1 MKRKYA
7 IALAIVLILVT
18 TAAAF
23 TWMQLSNAEEEDV
36 EVLDQPMTLTLLQSP
51 ANVWRGTW
59 PEGPIS
65 TWAFNLSVDSG
76 IMTMCNF
83 HARISW
89 DDYNSTE
96 DYSGLVYWNFNGT
109 GWGGIRYNA
118 PDYLDLADNMLGPD
132 GEWTYQWQAGN
143 STSFTF
149 GIIIDTAM
157 PLGMYHFEFAVYGYT
172 V

>member
-1 MKRKYA
+1 MKRRYA
-7 IALAIVLILVT
+7 IALAVVFIVAT

-23 TWMQLSNAEEEDV
+23 TWMLLSNVEEDDV
-36 EVLDQPMTLTLLQSP
+36 EVLDQPMTLTLLSGP
-51 ANVWRGTW
+51 INIFKGTW

-76 IMTMCNF
+76 VMSRCNL

-89 DDYNSTE
+89 AEYNSTE
-96 DYSGLVYWNFNGT
+96 SYMELVNWKFNGT
-109 GWGGIRYNA
+109 DWGGGMHSA
-118 PDYLDLADNMLGPD
+118 PDYLDISSNILGPD

-149 GIIIDTAM
+149 DIIIDTQM
-157 PLGMYHFEFAVYGYT
+157 PVGLYHFEFGVYGYM
-172 V
+172 